1 MYIHVQVLWYC
12 CRKPS
17 CNNLLQILGANCQL
31 ASVRCQLGLKFE
43 LKVSDLVTMPED
55 ATSRLQ
61 LHDDSPRPHVY
72 EGQTTSYHSYCYSSI
87 FGLTSCISTT
97 TRESTGKDRWPATL
111 QLCSRL
117 APAYQHSFHHK
128 RHKEALMLRLTDAYP
143 SQSPHLDLFSRAH
156 SLTISVSCDCGERTR
171 ICVFILYLSEQD
183 YC

>member
-43 LKVSDLVTMPED
+43 MKVSDLVTMPED

-72 EGQTTSYHSYCYSSI
+72 EGQTWSNHKLPFLLLLSYSSI

-97 TRESTGKDRWPATL
+97 TRESTGKDR
-111 QLCSRL
+111 
-117 APAYQHSFHHK
+117 
-128 RHKEALMLRLTDAYP
+128 
-143 SQSPHLDLFSRAH
+143 
-156 SLTISVSCDCGERTR
+156 
-171 ICVFILYLSEQD
+171 
-183 YC
+183 